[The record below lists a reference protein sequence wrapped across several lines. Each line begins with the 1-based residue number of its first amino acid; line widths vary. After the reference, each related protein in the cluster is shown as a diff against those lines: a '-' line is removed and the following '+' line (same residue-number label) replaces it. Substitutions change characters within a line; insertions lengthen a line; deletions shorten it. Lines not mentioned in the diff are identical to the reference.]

1 MIKIL
6 KFPYDGTYVEGEQAV
21 SQIIKMLIE
30 TPIGDIFYNRSRGSQ
45 IESLLF
51 EQNDNILDTLANQ
64 TIRETL
70 SVIKYIDLIDV
81 VTSRDV
87 EKMSI
92 KIIWSFNDLIPKTTE
107 LEIPTI

>member
-6 KFPYDGTYVEGEQAV
+6 KFPYDGTYVDGENAV

-30 TPIGDIFYNRSRGSQ
+30 TPIGDIFYKRNQGSK

-51 EQNDNILDTLANQ
+51 EQNDNILDALVNQ
-64 TIRETL
+64 TLRDTL
-70 SVIKYIDLIDV
+70 SMIKYIDIIDIESTRADEKV
-81 VTSRDV
+81 NIKVT
-87 EKMSI
+87 
-92 KIIWSFNDLIPKTTE
+92 WSFNDLVPKTTE